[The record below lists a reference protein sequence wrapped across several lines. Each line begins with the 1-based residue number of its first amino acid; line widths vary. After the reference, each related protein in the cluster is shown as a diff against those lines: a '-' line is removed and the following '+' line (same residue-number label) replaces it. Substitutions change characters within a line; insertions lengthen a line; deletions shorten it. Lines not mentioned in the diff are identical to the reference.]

1 MVLSTAKF
9 LDVGGIRTRYFEQ
22 GSGEPLVL
30 LHGSNFGADLSAD
43 CAINWC
49 RNFQGLAEFSHVV
62 ALDRLGQGLTD
73 NPKRLED
80 YTMDAVAAHAA
91 AFLRSLKLPPV
102 HLVGHSRGG
111 YVAARMTLL
120 HPELIK
126 TCIIV
131 DSLTLAPGAGNMV
144 AMMAGIPEPRLTKES
159 QRWVFSRYSYSTDHI
174 DDEWLDEVVAVAA
187 TPKYRE
193 AVEMV
198 QLSPFDSHLAK
209 QKPETLAILG
219 ERGIGKP
226 TLIVWS
232 VNDPTA
238 TIDQGY
244 ALYKLIAGAEPRSQM
259 HIFNRSGHFTYR
271 EHPEEFNQLLHGW
284 IAMNHA

>member
-1 MVLSTAKF
+1 MPLGAANF
-9 LDVGGIRTRYFEQ
+9 IDVAGTRTRYFEQ

-49 RNFQGLAEFSHVV
+49 RNFQGLAKFAHVV
-62 ALDRLGQGLTD
+62 ALDRLGQGLTE

-80 YTMDAVAAHAA
+80 YTMDAVAEHAA
-91 AFLRSLKLPPV
+91 RFIRALNLEPV

-111 YVAARMTLL
+111 YVAARMTLQY
-120 HPELIK
+120 PELIK

-131 DSLTLAPGAGNMV
+131 DSLTLAPGIGGMAAIV
-144 AMMAGIPEPRLTKES
+144 AGIPEPRLTKES
-159 QRWVFSRYSYSTDHI
+159 QRWVFERYSYSTDHI

-193 AVEMV
+193 AVGLV
-198 QLSPFDSHLAK
+198 CRSSFDAHLAK
-209 QKPETLAILG
+209 QKPETLTILG

-226 TLIVWS
+226 TLVVWS

-244 ALYKLIAGAEPRSQM
+244 ALYKIIAGAEPRSQM

-271 EHPEEFNQLLHGW
+271 EHPEEFNQLLRGW
-284 IAMNHA
+284 IAMNC